1 MPSPTPA
8 PPLLAPALLGVT
20 ASATGLIW
28 RSRCKDERLASA
40 IAQRYGLSDLLS
52 RVLVGRGVG
61 LDQADSYLSPTLR
74 DAMPDPAHLKDMD
87 KAVARLTSAV
97 AAHETIGIF
106 GDYDVDGAT
115 SSALLLRYFRAL
127 GMDAHAYIP
136 DRKAEGY
143 GPNIAGMRALKAKG
157 CSLILTVDCG
167 ALAYEPLREAKAEG
181 LDVIVLDHHIG
192 AAELPE
198 AVAVVNPNRLDESSP
213 LTYLA
218 AVGVVF
224 MTLVA
229 LNRELKARL
238 KQEARTERLREPSA
252 SKASPIAE
260 HSYEGSRRQP
270 ERPEKSA
277 EQGQIKNIPDLMR
290 YLDLVALGTVC
301 DVVPLVGLN
310 RAFVTQGLKVLAQR
324 KNPGLRLLADQAR
337 ITEAPSAYHLGF
349 LLGPRINAGGRVGRA
364 PLGMELLSGEDE
376 SVLAEI
382 AAELSAHNEERRLIE
397 EQVKQEAFMQAERQ
411 ANRAMLMVAGH
422 GWHEGVIGIVAGRL
436 KEQFDRPAAVMSVE
450 NGVAK
455 GSARSVPGVDI
466 GAAVGAAR
474 QAGLLLAGGGHAMA
488 AGFSLAET
496 AIPALHEFFE
506 SRMREDIAAYLS
518 ERHLS
523 LDGVVSAS
531 ALNAE
536 LAHEL
541 QRAAPFGMGNAAPR
555 LAVASAKIV
564 KTDILKE
571 QHLRLILEGG
581 AKAMAFRAVG
591 TPLGDFLMKAGTR
604 RIHLAGSLKL
614 DTWQGRE
621 QVSFHI
627 DDAAQS

>member
-1 MPSPTPA
+1 
-8 PPLLAPALLGVT
+8 
-20 ASATGLIW
+20 
-28 RSRCKDERLASA
+28 
-40 IAQRYGLSDLLS
+40 
-52 RVLVGRGVG
+52 
-61 LDQADSYLSPTLR
+61 
-74 DAMPDPAHLKDMD
+74 
-87 KAVARLTSAV
+87 
-97 AAHETIGIF
+97 
-106 GDYDVDGAT
+106 
-115 SSALLLRYFRAL
+115 
-127 GMDAHAYIP
+127 
-136 DRKAEGY
+136 
-143 GPNIAGMRALKAKG
+143 
-157 CSLILTVDCG
+157 
-167 ALAYEPLREAKAEG
+167 
-181 LDVIVLDHHIG
+181 
-192 AAELPE
+192 
-198 AVAVVNPNRLDESSP
+198 
-213 LTYLA
+213 
-218 AVGVVF
+218 
-224 MTLVA
+224 
-229 LNRELKARL
+229 
-238 KQEARTERLREPSA
+238 
-252 SKASPIAE
+252 
-260 HSYEGSRRQP
+260 
-270 ERPEKSA
+270 
-277 EQGQIKNIPDLMR
+277 
-290 YLDLVALGTVC
+290 
-301 DVVPLVGLN
+301 
-310 RAFVTQGLKVLAQR
+310 
-324 KNPGLRLLADQAR
+324 
-337 ITEAPSAYHLGF
+337 
-349 LLGPRINAGGRVGRA
+349 
-364 PLGMELLSGEDE
+364 
-376 SVLAEI
+376 
-382 AAELSAHNEERRLIE
+382 
-397 EQVKQEAFMQAERQ
+397 
-411 ANRAMLMVAGH
+411 
-422 GWHEGVIGIVAGRL
+422 VAGRL

-496 AIPALHEFFE
+496 ALPALHEFFE

-591 TPLGDFLMKAGTR
+591 TSLGDFLMKAGSR
-604 RIHLAGSLKL
+604 RVHLAGSLKL